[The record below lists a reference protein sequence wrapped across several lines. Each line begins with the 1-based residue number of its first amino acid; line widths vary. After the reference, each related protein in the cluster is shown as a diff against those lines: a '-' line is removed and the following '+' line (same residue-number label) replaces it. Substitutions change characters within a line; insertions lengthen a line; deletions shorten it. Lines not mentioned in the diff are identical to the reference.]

1 MDPDMVK
8 GHMYDMGRGHMYDMG
23 RGHNGMPLE
32 YIKIIVKVY
41 M

>member
-1 MDPDMVK
+1 MVK